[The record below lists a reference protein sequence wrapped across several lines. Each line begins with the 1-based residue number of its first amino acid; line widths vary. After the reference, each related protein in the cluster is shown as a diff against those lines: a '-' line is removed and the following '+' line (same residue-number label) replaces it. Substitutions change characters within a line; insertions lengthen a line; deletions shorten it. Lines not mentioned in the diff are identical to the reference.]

1 MCLPHLPGYAPR
13 GTRDRAGQA
22 RLSLAELDE
31 AIGVFIR
38 QVYNA
43 APHGETGVPP
53 QQRWESGAF
62 IPRMP
67 GSLEQLDLLL
77 LTVAR
82 GRMIHPDGIHF
93 QSVIPGVRLP
103 GALGQPREP
112 GSCEEPGQ
120 HRVNPEVRVDQDRM
134 PRAGVRGGLPPVQ
147 VSPADEDRHQPARHR
162 LAAHRPVQRP
172 LAFPRIQA
180 HRSNLA
186 APPAACRAVTRT
198 ERA

>member
-22 RLSLAELDE
+22 RLSLAELDQ

-38 QVYNA
+38 RVCNA
-43 APHGETGVPP
+43 TPPSETGMPP

-82 GRMIHPDGIHF
+82 ARAIHPDGIHF
-93 QSVIPGVRLP
+93 QTD
-103 GALGQPREP
+103 
-112 GSCEEPGQ
+112 
-120 HRVNPEVRVDQDRM
+120 HD
-134 PRAGVRGGLPPVQ
+134 
-147 VSPADEDRHQPARHR
+147 
-162 LAAHRPVQRP
+162 
-172 LAFPRIQA
+172 
-180 HRSNLA
+180 
-186 APPAACRAVTRT
+186 
-198 ERA
+198 